1 MERKKLVYNA
11 IQDIWKIASSDS
23 ANKKAEAMTDEDWSY
38 LISAID
44 ASGKKY
50 RKLGTNEETFY
61 STISMAFLDLI
72 EKECKAKS

>member
-11 IQDIWKIASSDS
+11 IQDLWKIANQDF
-23 ANKKAEAMTDEDWSY
+23 ANKSAEDMKEDDWTK
-38 LISAID
+38 LISAVD

-50 RKLGTNEETFY
+50 RKLGPNEESFY